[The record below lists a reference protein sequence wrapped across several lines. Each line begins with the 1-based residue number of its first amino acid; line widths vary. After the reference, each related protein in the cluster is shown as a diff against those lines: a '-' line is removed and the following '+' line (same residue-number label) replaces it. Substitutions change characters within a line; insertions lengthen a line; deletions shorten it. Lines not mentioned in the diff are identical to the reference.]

1 MKLEEGKT
9 VKINGHLWL
18 IWDVL
23 NTNDKGETCI
33 QVQSLTKVRRTK
45 RNPKGAIGWQM
56 AWWVKADE
64 VEEHVEFDDYAK
76 GEYDCLHGHDALDN
90 QSDDYYN
97 GFADQYAAE
106 QIATNISELGR
117 LL

>member
-1 MKLEEGKT
+1 MKSEVT
-9 VKINGHLWL
+9 KI
-18 IWDVL
+18 
-23 NTNDKGETCI
+23 
-33 QVQSLTKVRRTK
+33 
-45 RNPKGAIGWQM
+45 
-56 AWWVKADE
+56 
-64 VEEHVEFDDYAK
+64 EFDDYAK
-76 GEYDCLHGHDALDN
+76 GEYDCLYGHDALDS